1 MHPQRA
7 TLAGAVLIVAL
18 SASRGEAGLIPW
30 SYEWNTHPI
39 VLNADSPKPH
49 GASPGGIHLI
59 PGAITITGSPDGV
72 AHGSANITAV
82 KLATFIFS
90 PTSQPDRFHNTPYQL
105 AVKLTD
111 VHSHAFGSLHF
122 SGAFNG
128 TMTDSTVNL
137 KTKFTSPRRQSL
149 TLGHNVYTVTLTS
162 YSPPGPPSVGSE
174 GNISAFVD
182 VRPAHAPEPSSLM
195 LAGSGVVVA
204 ALCWLRRRTTI
215 AFIAPAIS
223 LG

>member
-7 TLAGAVLIVAL
+7 ALAGAVLIVAL
-18 SASRGEAGLIPW
+18 AASRGEAGMIPW

-39 VLNADSPKPH
+39 VLNADPPGPH
-49 GASPGGIHLI
+49 GTSPGGIHLI

-82 KLATFIFS
+82 KLATFSFS
-90 PTSQPDRFHNTPYQL
+90 PNSQPDRFNNAPYQL

-111 VHSHAFGSLHF
+111 VNSQTFGSLRF
-122 SGAFNG
+122 SGVFNG
-128 TMTDSTVNL
+128 SMTDSTVNL
-137 KTKFTSPRRQSL
+137 HTKFTSPIRQSL
-149 TLGHNVYTVTLTS
+149 ALGHNVYTVTLTS

-195 LAGSGVVVA
+195 LAGAGIVGM
-204 ALCWLRRRTTI
+204 ALSRLRRLARV
-215 AFIAPAIS
+215 
-223 LG
+223 